1 MSQTLQDT
9 QPYYYADGK
18 KVFLTPSQHYVA
30 IQTSDREEHEGAA
43 IRQLAEQLSP
53 VAMPGEVL
61 ELPQYHL
68 TIVKVADNHSR
79 SAAASETVR
88 SFVDSQPDLSIGPS
102 VYEPANSTADEAL
115 IPVGEVLVKFK
126 ANVSDTEKQQVLAQY
141 NLIVQASDYPEPGV
155 DLVSV
160 DRADATLSIAN
171 QLHEQDLVEYAQPNF
186 ARLMPRLMPSNGSGA
201 ALLEAETQPD
211 GRYSFDQEPSIVRA
225 DSPAPA
231 ASVNDPAFPSQW
243 ALRKIKAPEAW
254 DISMGN
260 PTISIAVLDEGC
272 DLAHEDLSYKL
283 PGYDAVNRTND
294 PSPLPRDGHGTSCAG
309 IAAARANNGLGGA
322 GVAPNCKILPV
333 RIAYGSGGRWITSDA
348 IIADAIRTAVNRGA
362 DVLSNSWGGGAPSSA
377 ITSAFQYAQTNGR
390 GGKGCPIAIAT
401 GNGDVRGVSYPANLS
416 PSILGVMAVGAS
428 NEWDERKS
436 RTSRDGENWW
446 GSNYGP
452 EVDVVAPGVHI
463 YTTDIS
469 GSGGYGS
476 GNYIGNFNGTSSAT
490 PHVAG
495 LMGLL
500 LSVDPNL
507 RSWEVEEIIKRSADD
522 LGTAGRDEHFGFGRI
537 NCRRALDMLAPI
549 AYGISVTPE
558 FIGSGRECFMRVNL
572 RLFNPSINWV
582 RLNSVTLTSHNPDW
596 TAEIDRFE
604 YVYNVANGTMAPFS
618 GQDVQLKKILL
629 KANGNQSGWSYRWSL
644 NWSYTFWR
652 PSAPGL
658 PLSAAALSE
667 AEGVQVSGKSAKGG
681 DSKRVASNGSA
692 QQDAVRLGNG
702 TTSEA
707 GDEIT
712 VDRQSKSITIVIR

>member
-1 MSQTLQDT
+1 MSQSLQEA

-18 KVFLTPSQHYVA
+18 KVFLTPSQQFVA
-30 IQTSDREEHEGAA
+30 IQTPSIEDSEGASVQ
-43 IRQLAEQLSP
+43 QLTERLSP
-53 VAMPGEVL
+53 MAMPGEVL

-68 TIVKVADNHSR
+68 TVVRVTNSNSR
-79 SAAASETVR
+79 SAATETVR

-102 VYEPANSTADEAL
+102 VYEPANSSADEAL

-126 ANVSDTEKQQVLAQY
+126 ANVSDAEKQQVLSQY
-141 NLIVQASDYPEPGV
+141 NLTVQASDYPEPGAY
-155 DLVSV
+155 LVAVTGS
-160 DRADATLSIAN
+160 DETLSIAN
-171 QLHEQDLVEYAQPNF
+171 QLHENDLVEYAQPNF
-186 ARLMPRLMPSNGSGA
+186 ARLMPRLMASNGTGTMLLDTDTQTDGGVPIDLDQSI
-201 ALLEAETQPD
+201 ALSEM
-211 GRYSFDQEPSIVRA
+211 
-225 DSPAPA
+225 PAPA
-231 ASVNDPAFPSQW
+231 ATVNDPAFSSQW

-260 PTISIAVLDEGC
+260 PNISIAILDEGC

-283 PGYDAVNRTND
+283 PGYDAVYRTND

-309 IAAARANNGLGGA
+309 IAAAKANNGLGGA

-333 RIAYGSGGRWITSDA
+333 RIAYGTGSGWFTSDA

-377 ITSAFQYAQTNGR
+377 ITSAFQYAQTSGR

-401 GNGDVRGVSYPANLS
+401 GNQNVRDVMYPAELS
-416 PSILGVMAVGAS
+416 PSIPGLMAVGAS

-436 RTSRDGENWW
+436 RTSRDGETWW

-469 GSGGYGS
+469 GGGGYGS
-476 GNYIGNFNGTSSAT
+476 GNYVGNFNGTSSAT

-500 LSVDPNL
+500 LSADPNL

-522 LGTAGRDEHFGFGRI
+522 FGPAGRDEEFGFGRI

-549 AYGISVTPE
+549 AFDIGVTPE

-582 RLNSVTLTSHNPDW
+582 RLNSVTLTSHNPNW

-629 KANGNQSGWSYRWSL
+629 KANGNQSGWSYRWALS
-644 NWSYTFWR
+644 WSYTFWR

-667 AEGVQVSGKSAKGG
+667 AEGIQVSGKSAKGG
-681 DSKRVASNGSA
+681 DSKRTASESSPSHNA
-692 QQDAVRLGNG
+692 ALMQGNG
-702 TTSEA
+702 MNGEM

-712 VDRQSKSITIVIR
+712 VDRHSKTITIVIR